1 MSLASY
7 RTAPPRAGRKTQLAL
22 RLVDVPT
29 SGHEVKARR
38 AVKGIKTWIEQDFQ
52 PYA

>member
-22 RLVDVPT
+22 RGSDVPST
-29 SGHEVKARR
+29 GHEVKARR
-38 AVKGIKTWIEQDFQ
+38 AVKGLKTWIEQDFQ